1 MHKAYINYNVAFT
14 FLPLCFFSFKLF
26 CNFAIILFTQKMSI
40 QNTILLLTETVE
52 KLSDPQT
59 LKGLFHQHR
68 EGYPLPS
75 STVLEEIVQLSRAI
89 LFPGFFGKSQ
99 VNIQTIQYQIGVE
112 VEKLS
117 YLLKE
122 QILAGL
128 CFSEDYETKSGMV
141 NLKKQARELASE
153 MISRLPKVRSVL
165 ATDVEAAYNGD
176 PAAKS
181 YAEILLCYPVLKAL
195 TSYRLAHE
203 LFLMGVPL
211 IPRMMTEMAHSETG
225 IDIHPGATIG
235 SHFTID
241 HGTGVV
247 IGETCVIGNH
257 VKLYQGVTLG
267 AKSFPLDEQGNPI
280 KGIPRHPIIE
290 DDVIVYANATL
301 LGRITIGR
309 GATVGANTWILEDMP
324 PEAKVFKK

>member
-52 KLSDPQT
+52 RLSDPQT

-99 VNIQTIQYQIGVE
+99 VNIQTIQYQIGVD

-141 NLKKQARELASE
+141 DLKKQARELASE

>member
-141 NLKKQARELASE
+141 DLKKQARELASE

-225 IDIHPGATIG
+225 IDIHPGAAIG